1 MMEAICNNCDCWQ
14 HNGGPLNVGY
24 CRQNKMA
31 YRKASQT
38 CDKFIHI
45 VAKQVIGKHPLVSFI
60 AIRHDQA
67 GWYGVSVIHAISF
80 DLPSNTATDALV
92 KYDTS
97 EAAIKATVKE
107 ILGAIGEFSVED
119 AKDIRMLCDTALTPT
134 LF

>member
-1 MMEAICNNCDCWQ
+1 MEAFCNNCDCWQ

-24 CRQNKMA
+24 CRMNKMT
-31 YRKASQT
+31 YRKAKQT

-45 VAKQVIGKHPLVSFI
+45 VSRQIIGKHPRPSFI
-60 AIRHDQA
+60 AVCHDKD
-67 GWYGVSVIHAISF
+67 GWYGVSVINAISF
-80 DLPSNTATDALV
+80 NLPSITDALV

>member
-1 MMEAICNNCDCWQ
+1 MEAKCENCDCWQ

-24 CRQNKMA
+24 CRMNKMA
-31 YRKASQT
+31 YRKAEQT

-45 VAKQVIGKHPLVSFI
+45 VSRQIIGKHPRPSFI
-60 AIRHDQA
+60 AVCHDKD

-80 DLPSNTATDALV
+80 DLPSNTDTDVLV

-107 ILGAIGEFSVED
+107 ILGAIGEFDTTD
-119 AKDIRMLCDTALTPT
+119 AECVRQICDQALTPT

>member
-1 MMEAICNNCDCWQ
+1 MEAICNNCDCWQ

-24 CRQNKMA
+24 CRVNQYA
-31 YRKASQT
+31 YRKDSQT
-38 CDKFIHI
+38 CRNFIHI
-45 VAKQVIGKHPLVSFI
+45 VSRQIIGKHPRPSFI
-60 AIRHDQA
+60 AVCHDKD
-67 GWYGVSVIHAISF
+67 GWYGVSVINAISF
-80 DLPSNTATDALV
+80 NLPSITDALV

-97 EAAIKATVKE
+97 EAAIKATVQE